1 MNAHLILIIAYCLV
15 LILMGLWIGRRV
27 KSSGSFFVAERR
39 LGAGLLFSTLLA
51 ANIGAGSTV
60 GAAGLGFRDGLAAWW
75 WVGSAG
81 VGSILL
87 GLWAG
92 PRIWRIAK
100 KHNLQTAGD
109 FLEHRYGPAVRGVIS
124 SLLWVGTLAIL
135 AGQLIALAWVLN
147 VVAGIPKIAGCLIG
161 GLVMTVY
168 FTAGG
173 LLGSA
178 WINMLQLAVL
188 LLGFGAALPLILSA
202 AGGWQGLQ
210 ASLPA
215 ENLSFWHNGS
225 SGWPYL
231 ILLAPAFIISPGLL
245 QKIYGARDQGT
256 VRRAVC
262 LQGVALLIFALI
274 PPLLGMAARVL
285 YPDLEMR
292 EMALP
297 TVLMNELPLWLGGL
311 GLAAIVSAEISSA
324 DAILFMLATSLSKDL
339 YQRFVNPDAD
349 DAQILKVARLAAVA
363 GGVLGVGLAML
374 AESVVEVLRIFY
386 GLLTVSLFV
395 PVIAGLLQR
404 RGGVAE
410 ALAAIAAG
418 LLTTLSLHLAL
429 DELGSLSV
437 WPVAAG
443 LGAAVVLFLV
453 VLWARALLKRPP
465 DHTN

>member
-1 MNAHLILIIAYCLV
+1 MNTHLILIIAYS
-15 LILMGLWIGRRV
+15 LILILVGLWIGRRV
-27 KSSGSFFVAERR
+27 RSSGSFFVAERR

-60 GAAGLGFRDGLAAWW
+60 GAAGLGYRDGLAAWW
-75 WVGSAG
+75 WVGAAG
-81 VGSILL
+81 IGSILL
-87 GLWAG
+87 GLWIG

-100 KHNLQTAGD
+100 QHNLTTAGD

-178 WINMLQLAVL
+178 WVNMLQLAIL
-188 LLGFGAALPLILSA
+188 LVGFGAALPLALSA
-202 AGGWQGLQ
+202 VGGWQGLQ

-215 ENLSFWHNGS
+215 ENLNFWHNGP
-225 SGWPYL
+225 SGWPIL
-231 ILLAPAFIISPGLL
+231 ILVGPTFIISPGLL
-245 QKIYGARDQGT
+245 QKTYGARDEST
-256 VRRAVC
+256 VRRAVS
-262 LQGVALLIFALI
+262 LQGLVLLVFALI
-274 PPLLGMAARVL
+274 PALLGMAARVL
-285 YPDLEMR
+285 YPQLEMQ
-292 EMALP
+292 ELALP
-297 TVLMNELPLWLGGL
+297 SLLMNELPLWLGSL

-339 YQRFVNPDAD
+339 YQRFVKPEAD
-349 DAQILKVARLAAVA
+349 DAQVLKVARLAAVA
-363 GGVLGVGLAML
+363 GGMLGVGLAIV
-374 AESVVEVLRIFY
+374 AESVIGVLRIFY

-395 PVIAGLLQR
+395 PVVAGLLQR
-404 RGGVAE
+404 RGGVPE

-418 LLTTLSLHLAL
+418 VLTALSLHLAW

-437 WPVAAG
+437 WPVAVGLGMAG
-443 LGAAVVLFLV
+443 LAFLV
-453 VLWARALLKRPP
+453 VLGISRQDAKGAK
-465 DHTN
+465 H